1 LRVCC
6 RVARSSRR
14 RNRPQPCPVRHCP
27 KCQGAA
33 AREWLAE
40 REAELLPV
48 PYFHVV
54 FSLPVAAGQNRPNK
68 AAIYDILFKASAE
81 KPLNH
86 NPHVHMIVPGGG
98 ISRDG
103 ARWVACRPD
112 FLRAPPWAPGG
123 ISPPH
128 LSKRRSSS
136 RYKSRMRRAI
146 ALASSSPVMQ
156 QSFLRR
162 PATARNPGRLSPLLG
177 HYGGPRECRR
187 DKH

>member
-1 LRVCC
+1 MSRPALPQVSGSGST
-6 RVARSSRR
+6 RVAGRARGRAIAGAVLPRR
-14 RNRPQPCPVRHCP
+14 I
-27 KCQGAA
+27 
-33 AREWLAE
+33 L
-40 REAELLPV
+40 
-48 PYFHVV
+48 
-54 FSLPVAAGQNRPNK
+54 AAGQNRPNK